1 MTAPPQTYA
10 TQRRRTYLIGR
21 ARPQALIGRNR
32 ETGEILI
39 IVVGA
44 FLGMMSGL
52 LIPMLTFRIV
62 GLVGFPMLALSA
74 VYMPYRG
81 RTFYRW
87 FEVSRSF
94 RRTLRRGARYRSGAP
109 EAGVTL
115 DGREIEIGTPPGVG
129 RVKWLAAAFGPDEIA
144 VLLHPDRRA
153 ITAAIEIEGP
163 GVGLRDSEDQE
174 ALVERFGTLLKH
186 VANGDGHVTRLQMLA
201 RTLPADPDAH
211 ANDVRER
218 GDTAAPGW
226 IQDSYDQLQ
235 SMVSTSS
242 EQHRAYLVACMVHS
256 RELGHEAQTVAKAAR
271 TAPGQYGGAS
281 LPQARGGLR
290 GGPIAKA
297 RGKMSQDEALAVIMA
312 RELTDICAR
321 LTEADIRVRQPLGE
335 ARLASLVHSM
345 YDPDHPIDHIQAM
358 SQRNAWPAE
367 LDARQPTYLQA
378 KTRESDTREPWCHAT
393 AWVKEWPMTPVG
405 VNFLAPL
412 LVHTP
417 DVIRTVAV
425 CMDLEPTEVAIER
438 MLTEKTNDAAEA
450 SRAAKMNRTVDP
462 RDVAAHSRI
471 DQRGD
476 DLASGA
482 AGVNL
487 VGYLTVSSP
496 NPEALARDKRT
507 IRASAG
513 KSYLKLE
520 WCDREHHRA
529 FVNTLPFATG
539 IRR

>member
-1 MTAPPQTYA
+1 MSSEPLGQYGAQYA
-10 TQRRRTYLIGR
+10 QPYVHQRRTYLIGKS
-21 ARPQALIGRNR
+21 RPNAPIGRNR
-32 ETGEILI
+32 ESGEIMLI
-39 IVVGA
+39 IFGA
-44 FLGMMSGL
+44 FLGMIWGL
-52 LIPMLTFRIV
+52 AMPVLPLRIA
-62 GLVGFPMLALSA
+62 GLVAFPLLAIAA
-74 VYMPYRG
+74 VYVPYRR
-81 RTFYRW
+81 RTFYKW
-87 FEVSRSF
+87 VEINRSY
-94 RRTLRRGARYRSGAP
+94 RRIVRSGRAVWRSDAVD
-109 EAGVTL
+109 AGTRL
-115 DGREIEIGTPPGVG
+115 DGREVEVGPPPGVG
-129 RVKWLAAAFGPDEIA
+129 RLRWLSAPFGPDEVA
-144 VLLHPDRRA
+144 VLMHLERRTV
-153 ITAAIEIEGP
+153 TAAIEIEGP

-174 ALVERFGTLLKH
+174 ALVDRFGTLLKH
-186 VANGDGHVTRLQMLA
+186 VANGDGFVTRLQMLA

-211 ANDVRER
+211 AKDVER
-218 GDTAAPGW
+218 RGNADASGW
-226 IQDSYDQLQ
+226 LKDSYDQLQ

-242 EQHRAYLVACMVHS
+242 EQHRAYLVACMHYN
-256 RELGHEAQTVAKAAR
+256 RDLAAEAHAMGR
-271 TAPGQYGGAS
+271 TAGGRR
-281 LPQARGGLR
+281 ARDDDGL
-290 GGPIAKA
+290 A
-297 RGKMSQDEALAVIMA
+297 AVMA

-321 LTEADIRVRQPLGE
+321 LAEADIRVRQPLGQ
-335 ARLASLVHSM
+335 ARLSSLLHSM

-367 LDARQPTYLQA
+367 LDATHPQFLQA
-378 KTRESDTREPWCHAT
+378 KTRESATRAPWCHST
-393 AWVKEWPMTPVG
+393 AWIKEWPLTPVG

-425 CMDLEPTEVAIER
+425 TMDLEPTDVAIER
-438 MLTEKTNDAAEA
+438 MLTEKTNDEAES

-462 RDVAAHSRI
+462 RDLAHSGRV

-487 VGYLTVSSP
+487 VGYITVSAR

>member
-1 MTAPPQTYA
+1 MTTQSHQLHPVAP
-10 TQRRRTYLIGR
+10 RRTYLIGR
-21 ARPQALIGRNR
+21 ARPNAIVGKNR
-32 ETGEILI
+32 ETGEIALI
-39 IVVGA
+39 IVGA
-44 FLGMMSGL
+44 FFGMMSGL
-52 LIPMLTFRIV
+52 LVPDLALRIV
-62 GLVGFPMLALSA
+62 SLAGFPLLALAA
-74 VYMPYRG
+74 VYVPYKG
-81 RTFYRW
+81 RTFYKW
-87 FEVSRSF
+87 FEINRSYK
-94 RRTLRRGARYRSGAP
+94 RTLRRGATYRSGAM
-109 EAGVTL
+109 EAGVRAA
-115 DGREIEIGTPPGVG
+115 DGREVEVGPPPGIG
-129 RVKWLAAAFGPDEIA
+129 RINWLAAPFGPDEIA
-144 VLLHPDRRA
+144 VLLHADRRTV
-153 ITAAIEIEGP
+153 TAAIEIEGP

-174 ALVERFGTLLKH
+174 ALVDRFGTLLKH
-186 VANGDGHVTRLQMLA
+186 VANGDGFVTRLQMLA

-211 ANDVRER
+211 AKDVAQR
-218 GDTAAPGW
+218 GDTKAPVW
-226 IQDSYDQLQ
+226 LRDSYDQLQ

-242 EQHRAYLVACMVHS
+242 EQHRAYLVACMHYT
-256 RELGHEAQTVAKAAR
+256 RELAAEAHTIAR
-271 TAPGQYGGAS
+271 AS
-281 LPQARGGLR
+281 TPHKGRKLDRDAGLA
-290 GGPIAKA
+290 I
-297 RGKMSQDEALAVIMA
+297 VMA

-321 LTEADIRVRQPLGE
+321 LAEADIRVRQPLGQG
-335 ARLASLVHSM
+335 RLSSLVHSM

-358 SQRNAWPAE
+358 TKRNAWPAE
-367 LDARQPTYLQA
+367 LDAVEPTYLQA
-378 KTRESDTREPWCHAT
+378 KTRESSTRAPWCHAT

-425 CMDLEPTEVAIER
+425 TMDLEPTEVAIER
-438 MLTEKTNDAAEA
+438 MLTEKTNDEADA

-462 RDVAAHSRI
+462 RDIAAHGRL
-471 DQRGD
+471 DQRGE

-487 VGYLTVSSP
+487 VGYITVSSRS
-496 NPEALARDKRT
+496 PEALARDKRT

>member
-1 MTAPPQTYA
+1 MTTQSHQLHPIAP
-10 TQRRRTYLIGR
+10 RRTYLIGR
-21 ARPQALIGRNR
+21 ARPNAIVGKNR
-32 ETGEILI
+32 ETGEIALI
-39 IVVGA
+39 IVGA
-44 FLGMMSGL
+44 FFGMMSGL
-52 LIPMLTFRIV
+52 LVPDLTLRIV
-62 GLVGFPMLALSA
+62 SLAGFPMLALAA
-74 VYMPYRG
+74 VYVPYKG

-87 FEVSRSF
+87 FEISRSYK
-94 RRTLRRGARYRSGAP
+94 RTLRRGTTYRSAVMESGTRA
-109 EAGVTL
+109 A
-115 DGREIEIGTPPGVG
+115 DGREVEVGPPPGIG
-129 RVKWLAAAFGPDEIA
+129 RINWLAAPFGPDEIA
-144 VLLHPDRRA
+144 VLLHADRRTV
-153 ITAAIEIEGP
+153 TAAIEIEGP

-174 ALVERFGTLLKH
+174 ALVDRFGTLLKH
-186 VANGDGHVTRLQMLA
+186 VANGDGFVTRLQMLA

-211 ANDVRER
+211 AKDVAQR
-218 GDTAAPGW
+218 GDTLAPGW
-226 IQDSYDQLQ
+226 LRDSYDQLQ

-242 EQHRAYLVACMVHS
+242 EQHRAYLVACMHFT
-256 RELGHEAQTVAKAAR
+256 RDLAAEAVAIAR
-271 TAPGQYGGAS
+271 AS
-281 LPQARGGLR
+281 TPHKGRKLDRDAGLA
-290 GGPIAKA
+290 I
-297 RGKMSQDEALAVIMA
+297 VMA

-321 LTEADIRVRQPLGE
+321 LAEADIRVRQPLGQG
-335 ARLASLVHSM
+335 RLSSLVHSM

-358 SQRNAWPAE
+358 TKRNAWPAE
-367 LDARQPTYLQA
+367 LDAVEPTYLQA
-378 KTRESDTREPWCHAT
+378 KTRESSTRAPWCHAT

-425 CMDLEPTEVAIER
+425 TMDLEPTEVAIER
-438 MLTEKTNDAAEA
+438 MLTEKTNDEADA

-462 RDVAAHSRI
+462 RDIAAHGRL
-471 DQRGD
+471 DQRGE

-487 VGYLTVSSP
+487 VGYITVSSRS
-496 NPEALARDKRT
+496 PEALARDKRT

>member
-1 MTAPPQTYA
+1 MT
-10 TQRRRTYLIGR
+10 TQSQPITPRRTYLIGR
-21 ARPQALIGRNR
+21 ARPNAVIGKNR
-32 ETGEILI
+32 ETGEIALI
-39 IVVGA
+39 IAGA

-52 LIPMLTFRIV
+52 LVPVLSLRIV
-62 GLVGFPMLALSA
+62 LLMGFPMLALAA
-74 VYMPYRG
+74 VYVPYKQ
-81 RTFYRW
+81 RTFYKW
-87 FEVSRSF
+87 FEINRTYKRSL
-94 RRTLRRGARYRSGAP
+94 RSGGTLYRSGAV
-109 EAGVTL
+109 EAGTRL
-115 DGREIEIGTPPGVG
+115 DGREVEVGPPPGIG
-129 RVKWLAAAFGPDEIA
+129 RINWLAAPFGPDEIA
-144 VLLHPDRRA
+144 VLLHADHRTV
-153 ITAAIEIEGP
+153 TAAIEIEGP

-174 ALVERFGTLLKH
+174 ALVDRFGTLLKH
-186 VANGDGHVTRLQMLA
+186 VANGDGFVTRLQMLA

-211 ANDVRER
+211 AKDVAQR
-218 GDTAAPGW
+218 GNAAAPGW
-226 IQDSYDQLQ
+226 LQQSYEQLQ

-242 EQHRAYLVACMVHS
+242 EQHRAYLVACMHYS
-256 RELGHEAQTVAKAAR
+256 RDLAAEAHAMARAVRHASGAKRLDKDA
-271 TAPGQYGGAS
+271 G
-281 LPQARGGLR
+281 
-290 GGPIAKA
+290 
-297 RGKMSQDEALAVIMA
+297 LAVVMA

-321 LTEADIRVRQPLGE
+321 LAEADIRVRQPLGQS
-335 ARLASLVHSM
+335 RLASLVHSM

-358 SQRNAWPAE
+358 TKRNAWPAE
-367 LDARQPTYLQA
+367 LDAVEPTYLQA
-378 KTRESDTREPWCHAT
+378 KTRESSTRAPWCHST

-425 CMDLEPTEVAIER
+425 TMDLEPTEVAIER
-438 MLTEKTNDAAEA
+438 MLTEKTNDEADA

-462 RDVAAHSRI
+462 RDIAAHGRL
-471 DQRGD
+471 DQRGE

-487 VGYLTVSSP
+487 VGYITVSSRS
-496 NPEALARDKRT
+496 PEALARDKRT

>member
-1 MTAPPQTYA
+1 MTTESHVSPAVTP
-10 TQRRRTYLIGR
+10 RRTYLIGR
-21 ARPQALIGRNR
+21 ARPNAIVGRNR
-32 ETGEILI
+32 ETGEISLI
-39 IVVGA
+39 IAGA
-44 FLGMMSGL
+44 ALGMLCGL
-52 LIPMLTFRIV
+52 LVPVLPLRIV
-62 GLVGFPMLALSA
+62 LLAGFPLLALAA
-74 VYMPYRG
+74 VYVPYKH
-81 RTFYRW
+81 RTFYKW
-87 FEVSRSF
+87 FEINRSF
-94 RRTLRRGARYRSGAP
+94 KRTVKRGAVYRSGVM
-109 EAGVTL
+109 EAGTRS
-115 DGREIEIGTPPGVG
+115 DGREIEIGPPPGIG
-129 RVKWLAAAFGPDEIA
+129 RITWLAAPFGPDEIA
-144 VLLHPDRRA
+144 VLLHADRKTV
-153 ITAAIEIEGP
+153 TAAIEIEGP

-174 ALVERFGTLLKH
+174 ALVDRFGTLLKH
-186 VANGDGHVTRLQMLA
+186 VANGDGFVTRLQMLA

-211 ANDVRER
+211 AKDVSQR
-218 GDTAAPGW
+218 GDERAPQWLQG
-226 IQDSYDQLQ
+226 SYEQLQ

-242 EQHRAYLVACMVHS
+242 EQHRAYLVACMHFS
-256 RELGHEAQTVAKAAR
+256 RELAAEAHAMARAAR
-271 TAPGQYGGAS
+271 PGSGRKLDRDAG
-281 LPQARGGLR
+281 
-290 GGPIAKA
+290 
-297 RGKMSQDEALAVIMA
+297 LAVVMA
-312 RELTDICAR
+312 RELTDICSR
-321 LTEADIRVRQPLGE
+321 LQEADIRVRQPLGQG
-335 ARLASLVHSM
+335 RLASLIHSM

-358 SQRNAWPAE
+358 TQRNAWPAE
-367 LDARQPTYLQA
+367 LDAMEPTFLQA
-378 KTRESDTREPWCHAT
+378 KTRESATREPWCHAT

-425 CMDLEPTEVAIER
+425 TMDLEPTEVAIER
-438 MLTEKTNDAAEA
+438 MLTEKTNDVAEA

-462 RDVAAHSRI
+462 RDVQAHHRL

-487 VGYLTVSSP
+487 VGYITVSSRT
-496 NPEALARDKRT
+496 PEALARDKRT

>member
-1 MTAPPQTYA
+1 MTIDAQSHPIAP
-10 TQRRRTYLIGR
+10 RRTYLIGR
-21 ARPQALIGRNR
+21 PRPNAIVGKNR
-32 ETGEILI
+32 ETGEIGLI
-39 IVVGA
+39 IAGA
-44 FLGMMSGL
+44 FIGMMCGL
-52 LIPMLTFRIV
+52 LVPVLMFRITA
-62 GLVGFPMLALSA
+62 LVGFPTLALAA
-74 VYMPYRG
+74 VYVPYNG

-87 FEVSRSF
+87 FEINRSF
-94 RRTLRRGARYRSGAP
+94 KRSIRKGTTAYRSGAA
-109 EAGVTL
+109 EAGTRL
-115 DGREIEIGTPPGVG
+115 DGREIEVGPPPGIG
-129 RVKWLAAAFGPDEIA
+129 RINWLAAPFGPDEIA
-144 VLLHPDRRA
+144 VLLHADRRTV
-153 ITAAIEIEGP
+153 TAAIEIEGP

-174 ALVERFGTLLKH
+174 ALVDRFGTLLKH
-186 VANGDGHVTRLQMLA
+186 VANGDGFVTRLQMLA

-211 ANDVRER
+211 AKDVERR
-218 GDTAAPGW
+218 GDDQAPNW
-226 IQDSYDQLQ
+226 LKDSYDQLQ

-242 EQHRAYLVACMVHS
+242 EQHRAYLVACMHYT
-256 RELGHEAQTVAKAAR
+256 RDLAAEAQAIARAAR
-271 TAPGQYGGAS
+271 HSGGGRRLDKDA
-281 LPQARGGLR
+281 G
-290 GGPIAKA
+290 
-297 RGKMSQDEALAVIMA
+297 LAVVMA

-321 LTEADIRVRQPLGE
+321 LAEADIRVRQPLGQG
-335 ARLASLVHSM
+335 RLASLIHSM

-358 SQRNAWPAE
+358 TKRNAWPAE
-367 LDARQPTYLQA
+367 LDAMEPTYLQA
-378 KTRESDTREPWCHAT
+378 KTRESSTREPWCHST

-438 MLTEKTNDAAEA
+438 MLTEKTNDEAEA

-462 RDVAAHSRI
+462 RDIAAHGRL
-471 DQRGD
+471 DQRGE

-487 VGYLTVSSP
+487 VGYITVSSRS
-496 NPEALARDKRT
+496 PEALARDKRT

>member
-1 MTAPPQTYA
+1 MGR
-10 TQRRRTYLIGR
+10 QRW
-21 ARPQALIGRNR
+21 
-32 ETGEILI
+32 
-39 IVVGA
+39 
-44 FLGMMSGL
+44 
-52 LIPMLTFRIV
+52 
-62 GLVGFPMLALSA
+62 LSA
-74 VYMPYRG
+74 P
-81 RTFYRW
+81 
-87 FEVSRSF
+87 
-94 RRTLRRGARYRSGAP
+94 
-109 EAGVTL
+109 
-115 DGREIEIGTPPGVG
+115 
-129 RVKWLAAAFGPDEIA
+129 FGPDEVA
-144 VLLHPDRRA
+144 VLMHLERRTV
-153 ITAAIEIEGP
+153 TAAIEIEGP

-174 ALVERFGTLLKH
+174 ALVDRFGTLLKH
-186 VANGDGHVTRLQMLA
+186 VANGDGFVTRLQILA

-211 ANDVRER
+211 AKDVERR
-218 GDTAAPGW
+218 GDQDAPRW
-226 IQDSYDQLQ
+226 LRDSYDQLQ

-242 EQHRAYLVACMVHS
+242 EQHRAYLVACMHYTRDLAAES
-256 RELGHEAQTVAKAAR
+256 QAMGRSAYDKRGAGREDDGLAA
-271 TAPGQYGGAS
+271 
-281 LPQARGGLR
+281 
-290 GGPIAKA
+290 
-297 RGKMSQDEALAVIMA
+297 VMA

-321 LTEADIRVRQPLGE
+321 LAEADIRVRQPLGE
-335 ARLASLVHSM
+335 ARLASLLHSM

-358 SQRNAWPAE
+358 TRRNAWPAE
-367 LDARQPTYLQA
+367 LDATDPQYLQA
-378 KTRESDTREPWCHAT
+378 KTRESATRAPWCHAT
-393 AWVKEWPMTPVG
+393 AWIKEWPLTPVG

-425 CMDLEPTEVAIER
+425 TMDLEPTDVAIER
-438 MLTEKTNDAAEA
+438 MLTEKTNDEAEA

-462 RDVAAHSRI
+462 RDLAHTGRV

-487 VGYLTVSSP
+487 VGYITVSSR

>member
-1 MTAPPQTYA
+1 MTTQSHAVAP
-10 TQRRRTYLIGR
+10 RRTYLIGR
-21 ARPQALIGRNR
+21 ARPNAIVGKNR
-32 ETGEILI
+32 ETGEIALI
-39 IVVGA
+39 IAGA

-52 LIPMLTFRIV
+52 VVPILSLRIV
-62 GLVGFPMLALSA
+62 TLLGFPLLALAA
-74 VYMPYRG
+74 VYVPYKH
-81 RTFYRW
+81 RTVYKW
-87 FEVSRSF
+87 FEINRSF
-94 RRTLRRGARYRSGAP
+94 KRTLRNGTTYRSSAMESGTMA
-109 EAGVTL
+109 
-115 DGREIEIGTPPGVG
+115 DGREVEIGPPPGIG
-129 RVKWLAAAFGPDEIA
+129 RINWLAAPFGPDEIA
-144 VLLHPDRRA
+144 VLLHADRRTV
-153 ITAAIEIEGP
+153 TAAIEIEGP

-174 ALVERFGTLLKH
+174 ALVDRFGTLLKH
-186 VANGDGHVTRLQMLA
+186 VANGDGFVTRLQMLA

-211 ANDVRER
+211 AKDVAQR
-218 GDTAAPGW
+218 GDSASPGW
-226 IQDSYDQLQ
+226 LQESYEQLQ

-242 EQHRAYLVACMVHS
+242 EQHRAYLVACMHYT
-256 RELGHEAQTVAKAAR
+256 RELASEGQAMARATRQAA
-271 TAPGQYGGAS
+271 GGGKGG
-281 LPQARGGLR
+281 RGRKLDKDAG
-290 GGPIAKA
+290 
-297 RGKMSQDEALAVIMA
+297 LAVVMA

-321 LTEADIRVRQPLGE
+321 LAEADIRVRQPLGQ

-358 SQRNAWPAE
+358 TKRNAWPAE
-367 LDARQPTYLQA
+367 LDAMEPTYLQA
-378 KTRESDTREPWCHAT
+378 KTRESSTRAPWCHST

-438 MLTEKTNDAAEA
+438 MLTEKTNDEADA

-462 RDVAAHSRI
+462 RDIAAHGRL
-471 DQRGD
+471 DQRGE

-482 AGVNL
+482 AGVNI
-487 VGYLTVSSP
+487 VGYITVSSRS
-496 NPEALARDKRT
+496 PEALARDKRT

>member
-1 MTAPPQTYA
+1 MTAPPQTF
-10 TQRRRTYLIGR
+10 TRRRTYLIGR
-21 ARPQALIGRNR
+21 ARPQAIVGRNR
-32 ETGEILI
+32 ETGEIAL

-44 FLGMMSGL
+44 FLGMMSGI
-52 LIPMLTFRIV
+52 LIPALTARIV
-62 GLVGFPMLALSA
+62 GLAGFPMLALAA
-74 VYMPYRG
+74 VYVPYNG

-87 FEVSRSF
+87 FEINRSF
-94 RRTLRRGARYRSGAP
+94 RRLLRRGATYRSAAS
-109 EAGVTL
+109 EAGTL
-115 DGREIEIGTPPGVG
+115 IDGREVAIGAPPGVG
-129 RVKWLAAAFGPDEIA
+129 PVQWVAAPFGPDELA
-144 VLLHPDRRA
+144 VLLHTDRRT
-153 ITAAIEIEGP
+153 ITTAIEIEGP

-218 GDTAAPGW
+218 GDHGAPAW

-242 EQHRAYLVACMVHS
+242 EQHRAYLVACMNHS
-256 RELGHEAQTVAKAAR
+256 RELSNEAST
-271 TAPGQYGGAS
+271 
-281 LPQARGGLR
+281 
-290 GGPIAKA
+290 IAKA
-297 RGKMSQDEALAVIMA
+297 SKAQRGQRRLSQDEALAIVMA

-335 ARLASLVHSM
+335 ARLASLIHSM

-358 SQRNAWPAE
+358 SKRNAWPAE
-367 LDARQPTYLQA
+367 LDAREPTFLQA
-378 KTRESDTREPWCHAT
+378 KTRESGTRDPWCHAT
-393 AWVKEWPMTPVG
+393 AWVKEWPLTPVG

-425 CMDLEPTEVAIER
+425 CMDLEPTELAIER
-438 MLTEKTNDAAEA
+438 MLTEKTNDEAEA

-462 RDVAAHSRI
+462 RDVAAHSRV

-496 NPEALARDKRT
+496 DPESLARDKRT

-539 IRR
+539 IRG

>member
-1 MTAPPQTYA
+1 MTAPPHVA
-10 TQRRRTYLIGR
+10 TRRRTFLIGR
-21 ARPQALIGRNR
+21 ARPHAIVGKNR
-32 ETGEILI
+32 ETGEIAL

-44 FLGMMSGL
+44 FFGMMSGL
-52 LIPMLTFRIV
+52 LIPQLSVRIV
-62 GLVGFPMLALSA
+62 ALVGFPLLALAA
-74 VYMPYRG
+74 VYVPYNG
-81 RTFYRW
+81 RTFYKW
-87 FEVSRSF
+87 FEINRSF
-94 RRTLRRGARYRSGAP
+94 RRTLRRGATYRSGAI
-109 EAGVTL
+109 EAGISL
-115 DGREIEIGTPPGVG
+115 DGREVTIGTPPGVG
-129 RVKWLAAAFGPDEIA
+129 RINWLAAAFGPDEIA
-144 VLLHPDRRA
+144 VLLHADRRTV
-153 ITAAIEIEGP
+153 TAAIEIEGP

-174 ALVERFGTLLKH
+174 ALVDRFGTLLKH
-186 VANGDGHVTRLQMLA
+186 VANGDGYVTRLQMLA

-211 ANDVRER
+211 ANDVAER
-218 GDTAAPGW
+218 GDFGAPGW
-226 IQDSYDQLQ
+226 LQESYDQLL

-242 EQHRAYLVACMVHS
+242 EQHRAYLVACMHHN
-256 RELGHEAQTVAKAAR
+256 RELAHEAQTVARASR
-271 TAPGQYGGAS
+271 TP
-281 LPQARGGLR
+281 RGR
-290 GGPIAKA
+290 GRSG
-297 RGKMSQDEALAVIMA
+297 RMTQDEALAVIMA
-312 RELTDICAR
+312 RELMDICAR
-321 LTEADIRVRQPLGE
+321 LAEADIRVRQPLGE
-335 ARLASLVHSM
+335 ARLASLIHSM
-345 YDPDHPIDHIQAM
+345 YDPDHAIDHIQAM

-367 LDARQPTYLQA
+367 LDAREPTYLQA

-393 AWVKEWPMTPVG
+393 AWIKEWPLTPVG

-438 MLTEKTNDAAEA
+438 MLTEKTNDEAEA

-462 RDVAAHSRI
+462 RDIAAHSRV

-496 NPEALARDKRT
+496 HPEALARDKRT
-507 IRASAG
+507 IRAAAG
-513 KSYLKLE
+513 KSYLKIE

>member
-1 MTAPPQTYA
+1 MTLDAQAHPVHA
-10 TQRRRTYLIGR
+10 TRRTYLIGR
-21 ARPQALIGRNR
+21 ARPNAIVGKNR
-32 ETGEILI
+32 ETGEIALI
-39 IVVGA
+39 IGGA
-44 FLGMMSGL
+44 FIGMMCGL
-52 LIPMLTFRIV
+52 LVPVLSLRIV
-62 GLVGFPMLALSA
+62 ALVGFPTLALAA
-74 VYMPYRG
+74 VYVPYNG

-87 FEVSRSF
+87 FEINRSF
-94 RRTLRRGARYRSGAP
+94 KRAVRKGATGYRSSAA
-109 EAGVTL
+109 EAGTRF
-115 DGREIEIGTPPGVG
+115 DGREVEVGPPPGIG
-129 RVKWLAAAFGPDEIA
+129 RISWLAAPFGPDEIA
-144 VLLHPDRRA
+144 VLLHADRRTV
-153 ITAAIEIEGP
+153 TAAIEIEGP

-174 ALVERFGTLLKH
+174 ALVDRFGTLLKH
-186 VANGDGHVTRLQMLA
+186 VANGDGFVTRLQMLA

-211 ANDVRER
+211 AKDVERR
-218 GDTAAPGW
+218 GDRAAPHW
-226 IQDSYDQLQ
+226 LKDSYDQLQ

-242 EQHRAYLVACMVHS
+242 EQHRAYLVACMHYT
-256 RELGHEAQTVAKAAR
+256 RDLAAEAQAIAR
-271 TAPGQYGGAS
+271 ATRHSSGGRRLDKDA
-281 LPQARGGLR
+281 G
-290 GGPIAKA
+290 
-297 RGKMSQDEALAVIMA
+297 LAVVMA

-321 LTEADIRVRQPLGE
+321 LAEADIRVRQPLGQG
-335 ARLASLVHSM
+335 RLASLVHSM

-358 SQRNAWPAE
+358 TKRNAWPAE
-367 LDARQPTYLQA
+367 LDAMEPTYLQA
-378 KTRESDTREPWCHAT
+378 KTRESSTREPWCHAT

-425 CMDLEPTEVAIER
+425 CMDLEPTEIAIER
-438 MLTEKTNDAAEA
+438 MLTEKTNDEAEA

-462 RDVAAHSRI
+462 RDIAAHGRL
-471 DQRGD
+471 DQRGE

-487 VGYLTVSSP
+487 VGYITVSSRS
-496 NPEALARDKRT
+496 PEALARDKRT

>member
-1 MTAPPQTYA
+1 MEVQSPIAP
-10 TQRRRTYLIGR
+10 RRTYLIGR
-21 ARPQALIGRNR
+21 PRPSAIVGKNR
-32 ETGEILI
+32 ETGEIALI
-39 IVVGA
+39 IGGA
-44 FLGMMSGL
+44 FIGMMCGL
-52 LIPMLTFRIV
+52 LVPVLTLRIAT
-62 GLVGFPMLALSA
+62 LVGFPTLALAA
-74 VYMPYRG
+74 VYVPYNG
-81 RTFYRW
+81 RTFYKW
-87 FEVSRSF
+87 FEVNRSYK
-94 RRTLRRGARYRSGAP
+94 RTVRNSATYRSTAT
-109 EAGVTL
+109 EAGTRL
-115 DGREIEIGTPPGVG
+115 DGREVEVGPPPGIG
-129 RVKWLAAAFGPDEIA
+129 RINWLAAPFGPDEIA
-144 VLLHPDRRA
+144 VLLHADRRTV
-153 ITAAIEIEGP
+153 TAAIEIEGP

-174 ALVERFGTLLKH
+174 ALVDRFGTLLKH
-186 VANGDGHVTRLQMLA
+186 VANGDGFVTRIQMLA

-211 ANDVRER
+211 AKDVERR
-218 GDTAAPGW
+218 GDNEAPGW
-226 IQDSYDQLQ
+226 LKDSYEQLQ

-242 EQHRAYLVACMVHS
+242 EQHRAYLVACMHYT
-256 RELGHEAQTVAKAAR
+256 RDLAAEGAAIARAAR
-271 TAPGQYGGAS
+271 HSAGGRKLDKDA
-281 LPQARGGLR
+281 G
-290 GGPIAKA
+290 
-297 RGKMSQDEALAVIMA
+297 LAVVMA

-321 LTEADIRVRQPLGE
+321 LAEADIRVRQPLGQG
-335 ARLASLVHSM
+335 RLASLIHSM

-358 SQRNAWPAE
+358 TQRNAWPAE
-367 LDARQPTYLQA
+367 LDAMEPTYLQA
-378 KTRESDTREPWCHAT
+378 KTRESSTREPWCHST

-425 CMDLEPTEVAIER
+425 CMDLEPTEIAIER
-438 MLTEKTNDAAEA
+438 MLTEKTNDEAEA

-462 RDVAAHSRI
+462 RDIAAHGRL
-471 DQRGD
+471 DQRGE

-487 VGYLTVSSP
+487 VGYITVSSRS
-496 NPEALARDKRT
+496 PEALARDKRT

>member
-1 MTAPPQTYA
+1 MTTDSHVSHTVTP
-10 TQRRRTYLIGR
+10 RRTYLIGR
-21 ARPQALIGRNR
+21 ARPNAVIGRNR
-32 ETGEILI
+32 ETGEIALI
-39 IVVGA
+39 VAGA
-44 FLGMMSGL
+44 FLGMMCGL
-52 LIPMLTFRIV
+52 VVPVLSLRIV
-62 GLVGFPMLALSA
+62 LLTGFPLLALAA
-74 VYMPYRG
+74 VYMPYRH
-81 RTFYRW
+81 RTFYKW
-87 FEVSRSF
+87 FEINRSYK
-94 RRTLRRGARYRSGAP
+94 RTVKNGALYRSGAM
-109 EAGVTL
+109 EAGTRL
-115 DGREIEIGTPPGVG
+115 DGREIEIGPPPGIG
-129 RVKWLAAAFGPDEIA
+129 RITWLAAPFGPDEIA
-144 VLLHPDRRA
+144 VLLHADRKTV
-153 ITAAIEIEGP
+153 TAAIEIEGP

-174 ALVERFGTLLKH
+174 TLVDRFGTLLKH
-186 VANGDGHVTRLQMLA
+186 VANGDGFVTRLQMLA

-211 ANDVRER
+211 AKDVTVR
-218 GDTAAPGW
+218 GDDRAPAW
-226 IQDSYDQLQ
+226 LQRSYDQLQ

-242 EQHRAYLVACMVHS
+242 EQHRAYLVACMHYN
-256 RELGHEAQTVAKAAR
+256 RELAAEAQAMARAAR
-271 TAPGQYGGAS
+271 
-281 LPQARGGLR
+281 PQAGRKLDRDAG
-290 GGPIAKA
+290 
-297 RGKMSQDEALAVIMA
+297 LAVVMA
-312 RELTDICAR
+312 RELTDICSR
-321 LTEADIRVRQPLGE
+321 LQEADIRVRQPLGQG
-335 ARLASLVHSM
+335 RLASLVHSM

-358 SQRNAWPAE
+358 TRRNAWPAE

-378 KTRESDTREPWCHAT
+378 KTRESATREPWCHAT
-393 AWVKEWPMTPVG
+393 AWIKEWPMTPVG

-425 CMDLEPTEVAIER
+425 TMELEPTEVAIER

-462 RDVAAHSRI
+462 RDVQAHHRL
-471 DQRGD
+471 DQRGE

-487 VGYLTVSSP
+487 VGWITVSSRS
-496 NPEALARDKRT
+496 PEALARDKRT

>member
-1 MTAPPQTYA
+1 MEAQPHPIAP
-10 TQRRRTYLIGR
+10 RRTYLIGR
-21 ARPQALIGRNR
+21 ARPNAIVGKNR
-32 ETGEILI
+32 ETGEIALI
-39 IVVGA
+39 IAGGFV
-44 FLGMMSGL
+44 GMMCGL
-52 LIPMLTFRIV
+52 LVPVLMLRIV
-62 GLVGFPMLALSA
+62 TLVGFPMLALGI
-74 VYMPYRG
+74 VYVPYRG

-87 FEVSRSF
+87 FEINRSY
-94 RRTLRRGARYRSGAP
+94 RRILRRGATYRSAAA
-109 EAGVTL
+109 EAGTQL
-115 DGREIEIGTPPGVG
+115 DGREVEIGPPPGIG
-129 RVKWLAAAFGPDEIA
+129 HINWLAAPFGPDEIA
-144 VLLHPDRRA
+144 VLLHADRRTV
-153 ITAAIEIEGP
+153 TAAIEIEGP

-174 ALVERFGTLLKH
+174 ALVDRFGTLLKH
-186 VANGDGHVTRLQMLA
+186 VANGDGFVTRLQMLA

-211 ANDVRER
+211 AKDVERR
-218 GDTAAPGW
+218 GDQSSPDW
-226 IQDSYDQLQ
+226 LKDSYDQLQ

-242 EQHRAYLVACMVHS
+242 EQHRAYLVACMHYT
-256 RELGHEAQTVAKAAR
+256 RELASEGQAMAR
-271 TAPGQYGGAS
+271 AS
-281 LPQARGGLR
+281 RHS
-290 GGPIAKA
+290 
-297 RGKMSQDEALAVIMA
+297 GKRIDRDAGLAVVMA

-321 LTEADIRVRQPLGE
+321 LTEADIRVRQPLGQS
-335 ARLASLVHSM
+335 RLASLVHSM

-367 LDARQPTYLQA
+367 LDAMEPTYLQA
-378 KTRESDTREPWCHAT
+378 KTRESVTRAPWCHAT

-425 CMDLEPTEVAIER
+425 CMDLEPTELAIER
-438 MLTEKTNDAAEA
+438 MLTEKTNDEAEA
-450 SRAAKMNRTVDP
+450 SRQAKMNRTVDP
-462 RDVAAHSRI
+462 RDIAAHGRL
-471 DQRGD
+471 DQRGE

-487 VGYLTVSSP
+487 VGYITVSSRS
-496 NPEALARDKRT
+496 PEALARDKRT

>member
-1 MTAPPQTYA
+1 MT
-10 TQRRRTYLIGR
+10 TQSQPITPRRTYLIGR
-21 ARPQALIGRNR
+21 ARPNAVIGKNR
-32 ETGEILI
+32 ETGEIALI
-39 IVVGA
+39 IAGA

-52 LIPMLTFRIV
+52 LVPVLSLRIV
-62 GLVGFPMLALSA
+62 LLMGFPMLALAA
-74 VYMPYRG
+74 VYVPYKQ
-81 RTFYRW
+81 RTFYKW
-87 FEVSRSF
+87 FEINRSYK
-94 RRTLRRGARYRSGAP
+94 RSLRSGGTLYRSGAV
-109 EAGVTL
+109 EAGTRL
-115 DGREIEIGTPPGVG
+115 DGREVEVGPPPGIG
-129 RVKWLAAAFGPDEIA
+129 RINWLAAPFGPDEIA
-144 VLLHPDRRA
+144 VLLHADRRTV
-153 ITAAIEIEGP
+153 TAAIEIEGP

-174 ALVERFGTLLKH
+174 ALVDRFGTLLKH
-186 VANGDGHVTRLQMLA
+186 VANGDGFVTRLQMLA

-211 ANDVRER
+211 AKDVAQR
-218 GDTAAPGW
+218 GNAAAPGW
-226 IQDSYDQLQ
+226 LQQSYEQLQ

-242 EQHRAYLVACMVHS
+242 EQHRAYLVACMHYS
-256 RELGHEAQTVAKAAR
+256 RELAAEAHAMARAVRHASGAKRLDKDA
-271 TAPGQYGGAS
+271 G
-281 LPQARGGLR
+281 
-290 GGPIAKA
+290 
-297 RGKMSQDEALAVIMA
+297 LAVVMA

-321 LTEADIRVRQPLGE
+321 LAEADIRVRQPLGQS
-335 ARLASLVHSM
+335 RLASLVHSM

-358 SQRNAWPAE
+358 TKRNAWPAE
-367 LDARQPTYLQA
+367 LDAVEPTYLQA
-378 KTRESDTREPWCHAT
+378 KTRESSTRAPWCHST

-425 CMDLEPTEVAIER
+425 TMDLEPTEVAIER
-438 MLTEKTNDAAEA
+438 MLTEKTNDEADA

-462 RDVAAHSRI
+462 RDIAAHGRL
-471 DQRGD
+471 DQRGE

-487 VGYLTVSSP
+487 VGYITVSSRS
-496 NPEALARDKRT
+496 PEALARDKRT